1 MNGDLLTTLNFTSML
16 RFHKRQKADFTVGV
30 FPREV
35 KIDFGVIQFDKS
47 GEFDGYSEKP
57 RYNFEVS
64 MGVNVISLAAMK
76 HVAQGKHLDMP
87 DLVLKVHGSGGP
99 VKCYREN
106 CRWLDIGRMDD
117 YALAQEEFAQNEE
130 AFLNGATSKK
140 NLDHRSRRV
149 LR

>member
-1 MNGDLLTTLNFTSML
+1 
-16 RFHKRQKADFTVGV
+16 
-30 FPREV
+30 
-35 KIDFGVIQFDKS
+35 
-47 GEFDGYSEKP
+47 
-57 RYNFEVS
+57 

-76 HVAQGKHLDMP
+76 HVALGKRLDMP
-87 DLVLKVHGSGGP
+87 DLVLKVHAGKGR

-117 YALAQEEFAQNEE
+117 YALAQEEFSQNEE

-140 NLDHRSRRV
+140 NLDHRRRRV

>member
-1 MNGDLLTTLNFTSML
+1 
-16 RFHKRQKADFTVGV
+16 
-30 FPREV
+30 
-35 KIDFGVIQFDKS
+35 
-47 GEFDGYSEKP
+47 
-57 RYNFEVS
+57 
-64 MGVNVISLAAMK
+64 MGVNVIGLPAMK
-76 HVAQGKHLDMP
+76 HVAAGRHLDMP
-87 DLVLKVHGSGGP
+87 DLVLKVHGSGGR

-140 NLDHRSRRV
+140 NLGHGSRRV